1 MRVQLD
7 GLNAPVELETKLMV
21 PVGVFAVPGDTSE
34 IVTLHEKATPGV
46 PETGHET
53 DVAVLRR
60 LTTTVFDDVTDWPL
74 ESVVVKVTL

>member
-1 MRVQLD
+1 VQPD
-7 GLNAPVELETKLMV
+7 GLNVPVELETKLTV
-21 PVGVFAVPGDTSE
+21 PLGVFVVPGDTSE
-34 IVTLHEKATPGV
+34 TVTLHEKATPGV
-46 PETGHET
+46 PEAGHET